1 MGKKSVAKNYT
12 YNVIYQ
18 ILVMFIPL
26 ITTPYVS
33 RTLGAEA
40 IGIYSYT
47 LSIATYF
54 ALFGTLGIS
63 MYAQREIAYVQDD
76 KKKRSILFWEL
87 TIVRFI
93 TMFFSMLIFY
103 FLFASK
109 GEYSLYYKILLID
122 LFGNCLEI
130 TWFFNGMEE
139 FKKTVIRNGII
150 KWVCVILIFLLVKT
164 PQDLIKYILIYSIS
178 TLLGQGSMWFY
189 LPRYLQK
196 VKMKQLKIVKHLKPI
211 ILLFIPQVAV
221 QIYTVLDK
229 TMIGNIVLDKSE
241 VGFYEQAQKV
251 IKLLLSVTTSL
262 GTVMVPRMANV
273 FASGNIERLKQYL
286 KKSFNFVFFIAFPII
301 IGIISIANKFVPVF
315 YGNGYDKVII
325 LIISISPIILFM
337 GLNNVTGMQF
347 LLPTKRQKEYTISVI
362 IGAIVNFTI
371 NILLIPNYGGV
382 GASIATVISEFIVLS
397 IQLHYMKD
405 FIKIKELLN
414 IAKKYAGL
422 SIIMG
427 IASYII
433 GLFIHSNIISIGV
446 QAFVGAGIY
455 VIGLILLKD
464 EFMEMILQKFHL
476 NFLIVKPKHK

>member
-87 TIVRFI
+87 IIVRFI

-150 KWVCVILIFLLVKT
+150 KWVCAILIFLLVKT

-315 YGNGYDKVII
+315 YGNGYDKVIS